1 LKLRTKMNLLFSI
14 IIIVIG
20 TALGYSIY
28 VASIDLISESI
39 GIKAKNIVENVAYN
53 IDMDELQKVTERTLQ
68 IREEKGN
75 VQEILNM
82 PEYQSL
88 REQLWDFKRI
98 YRMNIFI

>member
-1 LKLRTKMNLLFSI
+1 MNLLFSI

-68 IREEKGN
+68 INIADCPGVKKYCFR
-75 VQEILNM
+75 ILN
-82 PEYQSL
+82 
-88 REQLWDFKRI
+88 I
-98 YRMNIFI
+98 YIKYLMK